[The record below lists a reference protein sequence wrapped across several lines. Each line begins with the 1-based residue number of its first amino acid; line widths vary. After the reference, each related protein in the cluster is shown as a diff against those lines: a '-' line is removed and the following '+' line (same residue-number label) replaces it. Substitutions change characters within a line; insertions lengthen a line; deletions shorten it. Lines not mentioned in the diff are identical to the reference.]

1 MLVLSRRKG
10 ESLLI
15 GEHIILTVLEVQS
28 DKVKIGIE
36 APRDISVLRKELFD
50 LISSE
55 NVQASKAE
63 VSKVQADQI
72 DALLKTKKPGE

>member
-50 LISSE
+50 SISSE